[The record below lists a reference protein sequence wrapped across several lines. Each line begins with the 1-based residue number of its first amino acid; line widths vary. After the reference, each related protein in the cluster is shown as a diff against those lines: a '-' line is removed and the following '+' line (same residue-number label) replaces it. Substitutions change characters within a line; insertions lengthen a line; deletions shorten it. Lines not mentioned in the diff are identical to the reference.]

1 MTVLFQ
7 PSMENRIMFKI
18 TLQRLP
24 ATIEFEAGSISEING
39 ILQQE
44 DTELRK
50 FISIAAGLDDGSG
63 QEGTQE
69 AVPGEVTPKE
79 SKRTRGPNKNK
90 PAAEATAPAPMPV
103 PDAPATTTTV
113 LPPNEL
119 PGADA
124 PALADDGIPE
134 ALRRVPA
141 PPALVA
147 PPPPPPAAPPS
158 GILAGKIIA
167 ELDTRKATTAD
178 NGKSL
183 AEWLGACNVVT
194 PGVTYDAAIA
204 AVRMTTDDRLKPIAD
219 VLFPVAA

>member
-1 MTVLFQ
+1 
-7 PSMENRIMFKI
+7 MFKI

-50 FISIAAGLDDGSG
+50 FITIADELSASNGS
-63 QEGTQE
+63 QEDTQE
-69 AVPGEVTPKE
+69 AVPDAPKE

-103 PDAPATTTTV
+103 PDAPTTATTV

-147 PPPPPPAAPPS
+147 PPPPPPPAAPPS

-204 AVRMTTDDRLKPIAD
+204 AVRMTTDDRLHG
-219 VLFPVAA
+219 VAIGLGLAA

>member
-1 MTVLFQ
+1 
-7 PSMENRIMFKI
+7 MFKI

-50 FISIAAGLDDGSG
+50 FISIADELSASNGS
-63 QEGTQE
+63 QEDTQE
-69 AVPGEVTPKE
+69 AVPDAPKE

-90 PAAEATAPAPMPV
+90 PAAEATAPAPMP
-103 PDAPATTTTV
+103 
-113 LPPNEL
+113 
-119 PGADA
+119 
-124 PALADDGIPE
+124 IPE
-134 ALRRVPA
+134 AAPTDPAPMPAAPAPDLTIPTDGSVPAFLARTGITELAVPAA
-141 PPALVA
+141 PPAPVA
-147 PPPPPPAAPPS
+147 AVAPPPPPAAPPS

>member
-1 MTVLFQ
+1 
-7 PSMENRIMFKI
+7 MFKI

-50 FISIAAGLDDGSG
+50 FITIADELSASNGS
-63 QEGTQE
+63 QEDTQE
-69 AVPGEVTPKE
+69 AVPGEVAPKE

-90 PAAEATAPAPMPV
+90 LAAEATAPAPMPI
-103 PDAPATTTTV
+103 PEAPTTTTTV

-147 PPPPPPAAPPS
+147 PPVPPAPPAPPAAPPS